1 MEDSQS
7 YDFSQ
12 LIPGLP
18 DELGFECLTRLQYTT
33 HCVASRVC
41 HRWRALIQSSEFH
54 RYRKSKGYTHKLACL
69 VQALPRLDNNES
81 SLTQIASPKRSES
94 PSFGLVAFDATE
106 ATWRRIDP
114 VPKYADGL
122 PMFCHVA
129 GCDGK
134 LVVMGGWDPKSYGPV
149 SDVFVFD
156 FAKNRWSEG
165 SPMPTK
171 RSFFAAGSYSGRI
184 YVAGGHDENKNALS
198 SAWVYDLSR
207 DEWTEL
213 PPMSQGRD
221 ECESAVVNGEFWVV
235 SGYGTDSQGAFESSA
250 EVYNIATGNWRRVE
264 CVWPEGECPRGRVGV
279 WKEKEGKFSNWAE
292 LDLAVR
298 IGTCWVG
305 LDFRALVMGSDYQ
318 GGAHGFF
325 MVESIGQKGKLEN
338 ITVPAEFSGSV
349 QSACC
354 VEI

>member
-1 MEDSQS
+1 MENSHSNDNE
-7 YDFSQ
+7 FSQ

-18 DELGFECLTRLQYTT
+18 DELGYECLTRLQYTT

-41 HRWRALIQSSEFH
+41 HRWRDLIQTSEFH
-54 RYRKSKGYTHKLACL
+54 RYRKSKGFTHKLACL
-69 VQALPRLDNNES
+69 VQA
-81 SLTQIASPKRSES
+81 QINPQLASPKRTDS
-94 PSFGLVAFDATE
+94 PSFGLVAFDTTDS
-106 ATWRRIDP
+106 TWRRIDP

-129 GCDGK
+129 GCEGK

-156 FAKNRWSEG
+156 FAKNRWSEAKA
-165 SPMPTK
+165 MPGK
-171 RSFFAAGSYSGRI
+171 RSFFAVGSYSGRI

-198 SAWVYDLSR
+198 SAWVYDVSL
-207 DEWTEL
+207 DEWSEL
-213 PPMSQGRD
+213 AQMSQGRD
-221 ECESAVVNGEFWVV
+221 ECEGVVLNGEFWVV

-250 EVYNIATGNWRRVE
+250 EVYSFANGEWRRVE
-264 CVWPEGECPRGRVGV
+264 SVWSEGECPRGRVGV

-292 LDLAVR
+292 LDSAVR

-305 LDFRALVMGSDYQ
+305 LDYRALVMGSDYQ

-325 MVESIGQKGKLEN
+325 MVELKQGQKGKLEN
-338 ITVPAEFSGSV
+338 IIVPCEFSGSV